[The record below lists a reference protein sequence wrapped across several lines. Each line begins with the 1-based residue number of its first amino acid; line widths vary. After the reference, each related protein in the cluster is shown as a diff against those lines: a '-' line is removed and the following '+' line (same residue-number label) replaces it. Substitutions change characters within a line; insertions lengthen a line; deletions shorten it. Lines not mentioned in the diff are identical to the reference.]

1 MNIFFIIFIAVLFAA
16 AFLPL
21 ILAASNI
28 KITRKKTAKKTALYI
43 NIISVFA
50 LCVLIF
56 SVSAANVV
64 MASPENTGTE
74 ATEAAEA
81 VEEEAAAVPN
91 VSVGA
96 GIGML
101 AAALATGL
109 SGIGGGIAVAS
120 SAAAAIGAISENPK
134 VFGQALI
141 FVALAEGVAL
151 YGLIISLQI
160 LAKL

>member
-1 MNIFFIIFIAVLFAA
+1 MNMNIISVIFIIVLYAL

-21 ILAASNI
+21 ILAGKNI
-28 KITRKKTAKKTALYI
+28 IRKKSYKKTALI
-43 NIISVFA
+43 VNIISVFS
-50 LCVLIF
+50 LCVIIF

-64 MASPENTGTE
+64 LAADENPADSPEV
-74 ATEAAEA
+74 AAETPA
-81 VEEEAAAVPN
+81 

-109 SGIGGGIAVAS
+109 SGVGGGIAVAS

>member
-1 MNIFFIIFIAVLFAA
+1 MNIFSIIIIIILFAA

-21 ILAASNI
+21 ILAATGI
-28 KITRKKTAKKTALYI
+28 IRKKSSKKNALI
-43 NIISVFA
+43 ANIISVFS

-56 SVSAANVV
+56 AISAANVV
-64 MASPENTGTE
+64 MAADETTGEEVAETSPE
-74 ATEAAEA
+74 
-81 VEEEAAAVPN
+81 

-109 SGIGGGIAVAS
+109 SGVGGGIAVAS

>member
-1 MNIFFIIFIAVLFAA
+1 MNSVLSVIFIIILFAA
-16 AFLPL
+16 AFSPL
-21 ILAASNI
+21 ILAGKNI
-28 KITRKKTAKKTALYI
+28 IRKKSSKKTALI
-43 NIISVFA
+43 VNIVSVFS

-56 SVSAANVV
+56 AVSAANVV
-64 MASPENTGTE
+64 MAADEIGETPAESTE
-74 ATEAAEA
+74 AGM
-81 VEEEAAAVPN
+81 
-91 VSVGA
+91 GA

-109 SGIGGGIAVAS
+109 SCMGGGIAVAS
-120 SAAAAIGAISENPK
+120 SASAAIGAISENPK

>member
-1 MNIFFIIFIAVLFAA
+1 MNSIFIIILFAA

-21 ILAASNI
+21 ILAGENI
-28 KITRKKTAKKTALYI
+28 IRKKSSKKRALII
-43 NIISVFA
+43 NIVSVFS

-56 SVSAANVV
+56 AVSAANVV
-64 MASPENTGTE
+64 LAADENGNGNGTPADSAGADE
-74 ATEAAEA
+74 TESAAG
-81 VEEEAAAVPN
+81 
-91 VSVGA
+91 VSMGA
-96 GIGML
+96 GVGML

-109 SGIGGGIAVAS
+109 SCMGGGIAVAS
-120 SAAAAIGAISENPK
+120 SASAAIGAISENPK

>member
-1 MNIFFIIFIAVLFAA
+1 MLAITIILFTA
-16 AFLPL
+16 AFIPL
-21 ILAASNI
+21 VLAGTNI
-28 KITRKKTAKKTALYI
+28 IRKKTPKKIALI
-43 NIISVFA
+43 ANIISVFS

-56 SVSAANVV
+56 AVSAANAVS
-64 MASPENTGTE
+64 AAYEQ
-74 ATEAAEA
+74 ATAAEESA
-81 VEEEAAAVPN
+81 V
-91 VSVGA
+91 SA
-96 GIGML
+96 GMSTGWGLGML

-120 SAAAAIGAISENPK
+120 SAASAIGAISENPR
-134 VFGQALI
+134 VFGQSLI

>member
-1 MNIFFIIFIAVLFAA
+1 MMLPVFVTLVLFIAAMIPLF
-16 AFLPL
+16 
-21 ILAASNI
+21 LAGFNI
-28 KITRKKTAKKTALYI
+28 IKKKNRKKTALFC
-43 NIISVFA
+43 NIISVFC
-50 LCVLIF
+50 LIVLIF
-56 SVSAANVV
+56 SVSMSTTVLAADGES
-64 MASPENTGTE
+64 AETE
-74 ATEAAEA
+74 QLQ
-81 VEEEAAAVPN
+81 AAASGL
-91 VSVGA
+91 SVGS
-96 GIGML
+96 GLGML

-109 SGIGGGIAVAS
+109 SGVGGGIAVAS

>member
-1 MNIFFIIFIAVLFAA
+1 MNMLSVMVIVVLFAA
-16 AFLPL
+16 AFCPL
-21 ILAASNI
+21 ILAGKNI
-28 KITRKKTAKKTALYI
+28 IRKKSSKKTALI
-43 NIISVFA
+43 LNIVSVFS
-50 LCVLIF
+50 LCVLIVV
-56 SVSAANVV
+56 VSSANVV
-64 MASPENTGTE
+64 MAADDSETSQTSPEEIQIVNE
-74 ATEAAEA
+74 ENPA
-81 VEEEAAAVPN
+81 V
-91 VSVGA
+91 SGGA
-96 GIGML
+96 GLGML

>member
-1 MNIFFIIFIAVLFAA
+1 MVILIVILFGA

-21 ILAASNI
+21 VLAG
-28 KITRKKTAKKTALYI
+28 K
-43 NIISVFA
+43 NIIKKSSSKKAALLANIVSVFS
-50 LCVLIF
+50 LCLLIF
-56 SVSAANVV
+56 AASAANVV
-64 MASPENTGTE
+64 SAAPNEPPSEQAEGQGSPG
-74 ATEAAEA
+74 
-81 VEEEAAAVPN
+81 
-91 VSVGA
+91 VSMGS
-96 GIGML
+96 GLGML
-101 AAALATGL
+101 AAALATGM

-120 SAAAAIGAISENPK
+120 SGAAAIGAISENPR

>member
-1 MNIFFIIFIAVLFAA
+1 MNIFSVISVIFIIILFAL

-21 ILAASNI
+21 ILAGKNI
-28 KITRKKTAKKTALYI
+28 IRKKSSKKTALI
-43 NIISVFA
+43 VNIISVFS

-56 SVSAANVV
+56 AVSAANVV
-64 MASPENTGTE
+64 LAADENPADSQET
-74 ATEAAEA
+74 AE
-81 VEEEAAAVPN
+81 VPA

-109 SGIGGGIAVAS
+109 SGVGGGIAVAS

>member
-1 MNIFFIIFIAVLFAA
+1 MLSCKSKSKKTTLFTNIITVFSLFA
-16 AFLPL
+16 
-21 ILAASNI
+21 
-28 KITRKKTAKKTALYI
+28 
-43 NIISVFA
+43 
-50 LCVLIF
+50 LIF
-56 SVSAANVV
+56 AVWAGSAVSAA
-64 MASPENTGTE
+64 ADEPGPESET
-74 ATEAAEA
+74 AEA
-81 VEEEAAAVPN
+81 DQGGK
-91 VSVGA
+91 SVGW
-96 GIGML
+96 GLGML

>member
-1 MNIFFIIFIAVLFAA
+1 MNIFAVIFIIILFAA

-21 ILAASNI
+21 ILAGKNI
-28 KITRKKTAKKTALYI
+28 IRKKSSKKGALI
-43 NIISVFA
+43 ANIVSVFS

-64 MASPENTGTE
+64 LAADEVPEE
-74 ATEAAEA
+74 PAADSAETA
-81 VEEEAAAVPN
+81 
-91 VSVGA
+91 A
-96 GIGML
+96 GITIGSGVGML

-109 SGIGGGIAVAS
+109 SCMGGGIAVAS
-120 SAAAAIGAISENPK
+120 SASAAIGAISENPK

>member
-1 MNIFFIIFIAVLFAA
+1 MNIFSVISVIFIIILFAL

-21 ILAASNI
+21 ILAGKNI
-28 KITRKKTAKKTALYI
+28 IKKRTSKKTALI
-43 NIISVFA
+43 VNIVSVFS

-56 SVSAANVV
+56 AVSAANVV
-64 MASPENTGTE
+64 SAADEINPESEET
-74 ATEAAEA
+74 AEI
-81 VEEEAAAVPN
+81 PDI
-91 VSVGA
+91 SMGA

-101 AAALATGL
+101 AAALATGM
-109 SGIGGGIAVAS
+109 SGLGGGIAVAS

>member
-1 MNIFFIIFIAVLFAA
+1 MNIMSVIFIMILFAA

-21 ILAASNI
+21 ILAGKDI
-28 KITRKKTAKKTALYI
+28 IRKRSSKKNALI
-43 NIISVFA
+43 VNIISVFS

-56 SVSAANVV
+56 AVSAANVV
-64 MASPENTGTE
+64 L
-74 ATEAAEA
+74 AADEGVSSA
-81 VEEEAAAVPN
+81 EEETEN
-91 VSVGA
+91 VTVTGISVGS

>member
-1 MNIFFIIFIAVLFAA
+1 MNSIFSVVFIIILFVA
-16 AFLPL
+16 AFSPL
-21 ILAASNI
+21 ILAGKNI
-28 KITRKKTAKKTALYI
+28 IKKKSSKKTALII
-43 NIISVFA
+43 NIVSVFS

-56 SVSAANVV
+56 AASALNVV
-64 MASPENTGTE
+64 FAADEPGENTVQE
-74 ATEAAEA
+74 DSAEA
-81 VEEEAAAVPN
+81 VGSVETGAG
-91 VSVGA
+91 VSMGA

-109 SGIGGGIAVAS
+109 SGLGGGIAVAS
-120 SAAAAIGAISENPK
+120 SASAAVGAISENPK

>member
-1 MNIFFIIFIAVLFAA
+1 MNINIFSVISVIFMIILFAL
-16 AFLPL
+16 AFMPL
-21 ILAASNI
+21 ILAGKNLI
-28 KITRKKTAKKTALYI
+28 RKKSSKKTALI
-43 NIISVFA
+43 VNIISVFS
-50 LCVLIF
+50 LCVIIF

-64 MASPENTGTE
+64 LAADENPEDSIET
-74 ATEAAEA
+74 AAE
-81 VEEEAAAVPN
+81 

-109 SGIGGGIAVAS
+109 SGVGGGIAVAS

>member
-1 MNIFFIIFIAVLFAA
+1 MNIFSVILIIVLFAA
-16 AFLPL
+16 AFMPL
-21 ILAASNI
+21 ILAGTNVV
-28 KITRKKTAKKTALYI
+28 RKKSSKKNALVV
-43 NIISVFA
+43 NIVSVFA
-50 LCVLIF
+50 LCALIF
-56 SVSAANVV
+56 AGTAANVV
-64 MASPENTGTE
+64 F
-74 ATEAAEA
+74 AAEA
-81 VEEEAAAVPN
+81 PETITGDGETAAETETVSN

>member
-1 MNIFFIIFIAVLFAA
+1 MNILSVVFIIILFAA

-21 ILAASNI
+21 ILAGRDI
-28 KITRKKTAKKTALYI
+28 IRKKSSKKTALI
-43 NIISVFA
+43 VNIVSVFS

-56 SVSAANVV
+56 AVSAANVV
-64 MASPENTGTE
+64 F
-74 ATEAAEA
+74 AADDSEEVPADLSEA
-81 VEEEAAAVPN
+81 VETAP
-91 VSVGA
+91 
-96 GIGML
+96 GINMGSGVGML

-109 SGIGGGIAVAS
+109 SCMGGGIAVAS
-120 SAAAAIGAISENPK
+120 SASAAIGAISENPK